1 MSQRASSV
9 GDLAVN
15 VLARGAHGAHGEVTR
30 VFERSAYVK
39 AGDDFVLLLWGGLRS
54 PITVNLMGPGE
65 KRLKAGERCALNPG
79 RIAFDSWTVEAA
91 GAEVYRSVLLERRDV
106 RVPPASRLVRGV
118 SLLRSLYD
126 ALPSGPSLPSDVEL
140 RRFAL
145 GALTAL
151 AAGREDG
158 VRSFESYRP
167 LIGRG
172 GGFTPA
178 GDDFVGGL
186 LSTYNYVARCKGSRE
201 ILIQLRRLRP
211 RTIPESAA
219 LLAYASKG
227 YVDEGI
233 GSLVL
238 KTLGRSPEFTDELIA
253 VARRGHT
260 SGLDMSLGILLVE
273 AALRDSAGRGGALER
288 CLEVLWHQ

>member
-1 MSQRASSV
+1 MNQRASSV
-9 GDLAVN
+9 GDLAVS
-15 VLARGAHGAHGEVTR
+15 VLARGTHGEVTR

-39 AGDDFVLLLWGGLRS
+39 AGDDFILLLWGRLRS
-54 PITVNLMGPGE
+54 PITVNLTGPGA
-65 KRLKAGERCALNPG
+65 KRLKVGERCALSPG
-79 RIAFDSWTVEAA
+79 RIAFDSWTVEVG
-91 GAEVYRSVLLERRDV
+91 GAEVYRSLLLERRDV
-106 RVPPASRLVRGV
+106 SVPPASSFVRGV
-118 SLLRSLYD
+118 SFLRVLYD
-126 ALPSGPSLPSDVEL
+126 ASPSGPSLASDVEL

-158 VRSFESYRP
+158 VRSFENYRP

-186 LSTYNYVARCKGSRE
+186 LSTYNYIARCKGSRE
-201 ILIQLRRLRP
+201 ILIPLRRLRP

-219 LLAYASKG
+219 LLAYASRG
-227 YVDEGI
+227 YVDEGV
-233 GSLVL
+233 GSLIL
-238 KTLGRSPEFTDELIA
+238 KTLGGSSEFTDELLT

-260 SGLDMSLGILLVE
+260 SGLDMALGILLVE
-273 AALRDSAGRGGALER
+273 AALCDSARRGRALER